1 MGKAE
6 KRGFAANRQGPPSQ
20 EASPTED
27 RTPRIEDA
35 EDREPRIEDAEVPE
49 IGRSIGRSPSI
60 NGGLVG
66 TRLRHSPLNNIHRVV
81 VHCP

>member
-1 MGKAE
+1 MGKVE

-27 RTPRIEDA
+27 RTPRSEDA
-35 EDREPRIEDAEVPE
+35 EDRGPRIEDAEMPE

-60 NGGLVG
+60 NEGLVG
-66 TRLRHSPLNNIHRVV
+66 TKLRLSSLNNIHRVV